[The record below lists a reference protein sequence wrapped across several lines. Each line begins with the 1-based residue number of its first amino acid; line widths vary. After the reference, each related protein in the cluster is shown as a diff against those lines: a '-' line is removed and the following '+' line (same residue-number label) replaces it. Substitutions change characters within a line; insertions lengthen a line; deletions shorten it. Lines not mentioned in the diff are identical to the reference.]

1 MSKLTY
7 RVSIFTVHGETTLQ
21 ITTSHTV
28 DALLFL
34 NHYDHEGSALS
45 LKIIEMPTGR
55 IYKCEDAETIYA
67 LLEQTNWD
75 NIFPP
80 EGEGGN

>member
-1 MSKLTY
+1 MTDYWSQ
-7 RVSIFTVHGETTLQ
+7 HGGE
-21 ITTSHTV
+21 S
-28 DALLFL
+28 DWARR
-34 NHYDHEGSALS
+34 
-45 LKIIEMPTGR
+45 GR
-55 IYKCEDAETIYA
+55 EETIYA